1 MSRMNRGDTI
11 IEVIMAV
18 AVFSMV
24 AIGAIALMNSGIAM
38 AQRSLETTLVRQQ
51 IDAQADMLRYVADQA
66 RAGDPQFMTL
76 WGDFIKPANMPT
88 APTSLLNIDECPAS
102 TPSSG
107 WFTLHASAGQIKRS
121 TAYQQ
126 QPSTYARVNSD
137 PAQGSEGISIQLS
150 KVSNGRAYDAY
161 IQACWYGPGQTRPMT
176 IGTIVRI
183 YDEKA

>member
-66 RAGDPQFMTL
+66 RAGDPQFRML
-76 WGDFIKPANMPT
+76 WSNLTKSPHVT
-88 APTSLLNIDECPAS
+88 ATPRSLLNTDICPADKDIAAR
-102 TPSSG
+102 
-107 WFTLHASAGQIKRS
+107 FTLYP
-121 TAYQQ
+121 TANTVAKSMTYAQM
-126 QPSTYARVNSD
+126 PATYARVSGD
-137 PAQGSEGISIQLS
+137 KSEGISIQLRE
-150 KVSNGRAYDAY
+150 VSGGRAYDAY